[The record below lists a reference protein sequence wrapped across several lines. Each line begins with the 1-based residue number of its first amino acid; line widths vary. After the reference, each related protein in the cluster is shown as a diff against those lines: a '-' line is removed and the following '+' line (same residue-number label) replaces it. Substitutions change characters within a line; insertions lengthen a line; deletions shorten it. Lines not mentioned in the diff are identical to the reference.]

1 MGQKINPI
9 SVRLGYTARWRSRWF
24 DLKNYPDN
32 LLQDY
37 KIRQLIKTKLK
48 KAAVARVDIERLSNE
63 VVVSI
68 HTARPGVIIGRGG
81 AGVEELRQQIKKLI
95 AGNVKIDIL
104 EVRNPESNAA
114 IVAHQIVE
122 QIERRIPFRRA
133 IKFAVQAAKRA
144 RVDGIKI
151 IVAGRLNGAEIA
163 RKEMFIDGKIPL
175 HTLRHY
181 IDYSNQVAYTTYGTV
196 GVKVWIFKAGEKDGK
211 VSNKSTENN
220 QK

>member
-9 SVRLGYTARWRSRWF
+9 SVRLGYTTQWRSRWF

-48 KAAVARVDIERLSNE
+48 KAAIARVDIERLSNE
-63 VVVSI
+63 IVISI
-68 HTARPGVIIGRGG
+68 YTSRPGVIIGRGG
-81 AGVEELRQQIKKLI
+81 AGIEELRKQIKRLI
-95 AGNVKIDIL
+95 ANNVKINII
-104 EVRNPESNAA
+104 EIRNPEANAGV
-114 IVAHQIVE
+114 VAHQIVE
-122 QIERRIPFRRA
+122 QIERRIPFRRT
-133 IKFAVQAAKRA
+133 IKFAIQAANRA
-144 RVDGIKI
+144 KVDGIKI
-151 IVAGRLNGAEIA
+151 IVSGRLNGAEIA
-163 RKEMFIDGKIPL
+163 RKEMFISGKIPL
-175 HTLRHY
+175 HTFRHY

-211 VSNKSTENN
+211 ASNKLTENN